1 MSEYLLII
9 TILLIVVVL
18 IGILLVLVVWRQK
31 KEGITK
37 ETNYQAFFTIG
48 IVWLPIGVVFMT
60 TINTGLGVAFICIG
74 TVYVAIGLAN
84 KDKWVKR

>member
-9 TILLIVVVL
+9 TIILIVVVL
-18 IGILLVLVVWRQK
+18 IGLLLVLVVWRQK
-31 KEGITK
+31 KAGITK

-60 TINTGLGVAFICIG
+60 TINPGLGCAFICIG
-74 TVYVAIGLAN
+74 AVYLAIGLAN
-84 KDKWVKR
+84 RDKWRKK